1 MPPMDERWAKRPAG
15 IDLLTAVNST
25 LVQLLRI
32 EMLLK
37 LKRAKMQMELERSK
51 NG

>member
-1 MPPMDERWAKRPAG
+1 MDERWTKRPAG
-15 IDLLTAVNST
+15 VDLLTAVNST
-25 LVQLLRI
+25 LIQLLRI

-37 LKRAKMQMELERSK
+37 LKRAKKQIELERRK